1 LNAEPTKD
9 SFTTDSFAKP
19 GHRYRYTVRAVDK
32 AGNVSEPSPEAVAEP
47 L

>member
-1 LNAEPTKD
+1 LNAEPLKE
-9 SFTTDSFAKP
+9 SFTTDTSARP

-32 AGNVSEPSPEAVAEP
+32 AGNVGEPSLEAIAES